1 MDRINIGIV
10 GTGIMGKRMM
20 AALAPHPRFEVRSLW
35 DPQPE
40 VLAQASAAAPAA
52 RVATSLQDLAA
63 DPALQVVYIASP
75 PAHHL
80 DGVQAA
86 LQAGKAVLC
95 EKPLAAS
102 VAQAQTLLEAVAA
115 SGLPFAVNF
124 PFARSSAANQLQQQW
139 HGGHLGTLQQAQ
151 ITLRFAQW
159 PRPWQQGASSWLAG
173 PAEGGFTREV
183 LSHFVFLALRLFGPA
198 TVERHH
204 ITREPGQAETALKAT
219 LHHAGAQ
226 VQIDAKVS
234 GDVADHNR
242 FALTGSQASLA
253 LTDWYRLD
261 ENGIVSG
268 RPDPSPGTLDGLAEM
283 LAGASDHRLAT
294 VDEALAVVRV
304 VEALLQA

>member
-1 MDRINIGIV
+1 MHRIPIGIV
-10 GTGIMGKRMM
+10 GTGIMGQRML
-20 AALAPHPRFEVRSLW
+20 AALAPHPRFEVKALW

-40 VLAQASAAAPAA
+40 VLAQAGAAVPAA
-52 RVATSLQDLAA
+52 RLATGLDDLVA

-75 PAHHL
+75 PARHL
-80 DGVQAA
+80 AGVRAA

-102 VAQAQTLLEAVAA
+102 VEQAQALRDAVAA
-115 SGLPFAVNF
+115 AGLPFAVNF
-124 PFARSSAANQLQQQW
+124 PFARSSAANRLLQQWQ
-139 HGGHLGTLQQAQ
+139 GGQLGTLQQAK

-159 PRPWQQGASSWLAG
+159 PRPWQQGAAGWLAR

-198 TVERHH
+198 TVQRHT
-204 ITREPGQAETALKAT
+204 IAREPGQAETALKAT

-226 VQIDAKVS
+226 VQIDAEVS

-242 FALTGSQASLA
+242 FALVGSLASLA

-261 ENGIVSG
+261 EGGIVSG

-294 VDEALAVVRV
+294 ADEGLAVVRL
-304 VEALLQA
+304 VEALLAP